1 MSLVKVSQ
9 VSYAKGRK
17 QIVKDLNFQLE
28 SGKIVA
34 LLGENGSGKT
44 TIIRLLAGLA
54 LRWQGEITL
63 GNQKVGTA
71 TKGFTA
77 LLADL
82 GDFPSDF
89 SVQQVLDFYETMYG
103 DFDLGKAQQLLTFME
118 LENEDRLKN
127 LSRGNREKL
136 ALVVTLSRKAQIY
149 LLDEPLSG
157 IDLLSREKIIQS
169 LVRWFDEDSLVLI
182 TTHQLSEIENIVD
195 EVLILKDKTI
205 ALQADLE
212 TIREEEGIGLEE
224 LYRQT
229 MLETRRESHGLY

>member
-1 MSLVKVSQ
+1 MSLVEVKQ
-9 VSYAKGRK
+9 VSYGKGRK
-17 QIVKDLNFQLE
+17 EILKDVNFQLE
-28 SGKIVA
+28 SGKIIA

-44 TIIRLLAGLA
+44 TIVRLLANLA
-54 LRWQGEITL
+54 LGWQGEITIAD
-63 GNQKVGTA
+63 QKVGTG
-71 TKGFTA
+71 TKAFVA

-89 SVQQVLDFYETMYG
+89 SVQQVLDFYETMYP
-103 DFDLGKAQQLLTFME
+103 DFDLGKARQLLTFME
-118 LENEDRLKN
+118 LVEEDRLKN

-169 LVRWFDEDSLVLI
+169 LVRWFDEESLVLI

-205 ALQADLE
+205 VLQADLE

-229 MLETRRESHGLY
+229 MLGTRREEDGL

>member
-1 MSLVKVSQ
+1 MSLVEVKD
-9 VSYAKGRK
+9 VSYGKGRK
-17 QIVKDLNFQLE
+17 QIIKGLNFQLE
-28 SGKIVA
+28 AGKIVA

-44 TIIRLLAGLA
+44 TIVRLLAGLA
-54 LRWQGEITL
+54 LHWQGTMTIAQE
-63 GNQKVGTA
+63 NVGTK
-71 TKGFTA
+71 TKKRVA

-82 GDFPSDF
+82 NDFPSEF
-89 SVQQVLDFYETMYG
+89 AVQQVLNFYEVMYT
-103 DFDLGKAQQLLTFME
+103 DFDLGKARQLLQFME
-118 LENEDRLKN
+118 LGEEERIKN

-136 ALVVTLSRKAQIY
+136 ALLLTLSRKAQVY

-169 LVRWFDEDSLVLI
+169 LVRWFDEDSLLVI

-195 EVLILKDKTI
+195 EVLIIKEGTI

-212 TIREEEGIGLEE
+212 SIRAEEGIGLEE

-229 MLETRRESHGLY
+229 MLGERR

>member
-1 MSLVKVSQ
+1 MSLVEVKD
-9 VSYAKGRK
+9 VSYGKGRK
-17 QIVKDLNFQLE
+17 QIIKGLNFQLE
-28 SGKIVA
+28 AGKIVA

-44 TIIRLLAGLA
+44 TIVRLLAGLA
-54 LRWQGEITL
+54 LHWQGTKTIAQE
-63 GNQKVGTA
+63 NVGTK
-71 TKGFTA
+71 TKKRVA

-82 GDFPSDF
+82 NDFPSEF
-89 SVQQVLDFYETMYG
+89 AVQQVLNFYEVMYT
-103 DFDLGKAQQLLTFME
+103 DFDLGKARQLLQFME
-118 LENEDRLKN
+118 LGEEERIKN

-136 ALVVTLSRKAQIY
+136 ALLLTLSRKAQVY

-169 LVRWFDEDSLVLI
+169 LVRWFDEDSLLVI

-195 EVLILKDKTI
+195 EVLIIKEGTI

-212 TIREEEGIGLEE
+212 SIRAEEGIGLEE

-229 MLETRRESHGLY
+229 MLGERR

>member
-82 GDFPSDF
+82 GDFSSDF

-149 LLDEPLSG
+149 LLDESLSG

-229 MLETRRESHGLY
+229 MLETRRDSHGLY

>member
-1 MSLVKVSQ
+1 MSLVEVKE
-9 VSYAKGRK
+9 VSYGKGRK
-17 QIVKDLNFQLE
+17 QIIKGLNFQLE
-28 SGKIVA
+28 AGKIVA

-44 TIIRLLAGLA
+44 TIVRLLAGLA
-54 LRWQGEITL
+54 LQWQGTMTIAQE
-63 GNQKVGTA
+63 NVGTK
-71 TKGFTA
+71 TKKRVA

-82 GDFPSDF
+82 NDFPSEF
-89 SVQQVLDFYETMYG
+89 AVQQVLNFYEVMYT
-103 DFDLGKAQQLLTFME
+103 DFDLGKARQLLQFME
-118 LENEDRLKN
+118 LGEEERIKN

-136 ALVVTLSRKAQIY
+136 ALLLTLSRKAQVY

-169 LVRWFDEDSLVLI
+169 LVRWFDEDSLLII

-195 EVLILKDKTI
+195 EVLIIKEGTI

-212 TIREEEGIGLEE
+212 SIRAEEGIGLEE

-229 MLETRRESHGLY
+229 MLGERR

>member
-1 MSLVKVSQ
+1 MSLVEVKE
-9 VSYAKGRK
+9 VSYGKGRK
-17 QIVKDLNFQLE
+17 QIIKGLNFQLE
-28 SGKIVA
+28 AGKIVA

-44 TIIRLLAGLA
+44 TIVRLLAGLA
-54 LRWQGEITL
+54 LHWQGTMTIAQE
-63 GNQKVGTA
+63 NVGTK
-71 TKGFTA
+71 TKKRVA

-82 GDFPSDF
+82 NDFPSEF
-89 SVQQVLDFYETMYG
+89 AVQQVLNFYEVMYT
-103 DFDLGKAQQLLTFME
+103 DFDLGKARQLLQFME
-118 LENEDRLKN
+118 LGEEERIKN

-136 ALVVTLSRKAQIY
+136 ALLLTLSRKTQVY

-169 LVRWFDEDSLVLI
+169 LVRWFDEDSLLVI

-195 EVLILKDKTI
+195 EVLIIKEGTI

-212 TIREEEGIGLEE
+212 SIRAEEGIGLEE

-229 MLETRRESHGLY
+229 MLGKRR

>member
-1 MSLVKVSQ
+1 MSLVEVKE
-9 VSYAKGRK
+9 VSYGKGRK
-17 QIVKDLNFQLE
+17 QIIKGLNFQLE
-28 SGKIVA
+28 AGKIVA

-44 TIIRLLAGLA
+44 TIVRLLAGLA
-54 LRWQGEITL
+54 LHWQGTMTIAQE
-63 GNQKVGTA
+63 NVGTQ
-71 TKGFTA
+71 TKKRVA

-82 GDFPSDF
+82 NDFPSEF
-89 SVQQVLDFYETMYG
+89 AVQQVLNFYEVMYT
-103 DFDLGKAQQLLTFME
+103 DFDLGKARQLLQFME
-118 LENEDRLKN
+118 LGEEERIKN

-136 ALVVTLSRKAQIY
+136 ALLLTLSRKAQVY

-169 LVRWFDEDSLVLI
+169 LVRWFDEDSLLVI

-195 EVLILKDKTI
+195 EVLIIKEGTI

-212 TIREEEGIGLEE
+212 SIRAEEGIGLEE

-229 MLETRRESHGLY
+229 MLGERR

>member
-1 MSLVKVSQ
+1 MSLVEVKE
-9 VSYAKGRK
+9 VSYGKGRK
-17 QIVKDLNFQLE
+17 QIIKGLNFQLE
-28 SGKIVA
+28 AGKIVA

-44 TIIRLLAGLA
+44 TIVRLLAGLA
-54 LRWQGEITL
+54 LQWQGTMTIAQE
-63 GNQKVGTA
+63 NVGTK
-71 TKGFTA
+71 TKKRVA

-82 GDFPSDF
+82 NDFPSEF
-89 SVQQVLDFYETMYG
+89 AVQQVLNFYEVMYT
-103 DFDLGKAQQLLTFME
+103 DFDLGKARQLLQFME
-118 LENEDRLKN
+118 LGEEERIKN

-136 ALVVTLSRKAQIY
+136 ALLLTLSRKAQVY

-169 LVRWFDEDSLVLI
+169 LVRWFDEDSLLVI

-195 EVLILKDKTI
+195 EVLIIKEGTI

-212 TIREEEGIGLEE
+212 SIRAEEGIGLEE

-229 MLETRRESHGLY
+229 MLGERR